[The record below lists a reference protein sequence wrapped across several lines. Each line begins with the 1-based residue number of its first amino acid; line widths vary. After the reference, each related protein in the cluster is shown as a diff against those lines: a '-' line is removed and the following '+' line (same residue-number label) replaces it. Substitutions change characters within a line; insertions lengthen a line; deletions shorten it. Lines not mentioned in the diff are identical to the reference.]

1 MTLDGVMQAPG
12 GPEEDPSGGFKHGGW
27 VAGYWDDVLGNV
39 MAEQMKGPFD
49 LLLGRKTYELFAG
62 FWPHAG
68 AKDPGA
74 KELNSAKKFVVSKTL
89 KKLDWANSQLVSGD
103 VPHEIRK
110 LKGRTDPNFRFTA
123 VAT

>member
-1 MTLDGVMQAPG
+1 
-12 GPEEDPSGGFKHGGW
+12 
-27 VAGYWDDVLGNV
+27 
-39 MAEQMKGPFD
+39 
-49 LLLGRKTYELFAG
+49 
-62 FWPHAG
+62 
-68 AKDPGA
+68 
-74 KELNSAKKFVVSKTL
+74 LNSAKKFVVSKTL